1 MVFRLPDPSDSA
13 GLPSEKTQVR
23 EIRRCEGQSCWR
35 WRATSA
41 RRPSSPR
48 GTRDDLEALDH
59 QTSAVAHRSR
69 KIRPDLCRSDDVSL
83 SSPPPPLRL
92 NLPLRLTGATDG
104 LGCIWSGCSADPIP
118 QATASSRSQ
127 RLETDEQ
134 SRAPS
139 NSSDEDDSSA
149 PLSTGGSLG
158 CRNSLPQVLA
168 YSPPGGGDV
177 QALLI

>member
-1 MVFRLPDPSDSA
+1 MVRCAAGGGRANLIPHHSDRLWLRVRRFPYMVFRLPDPSDSA

-59 QTSAVAHRSR
+59 QTSAVAHKSR
-69 KIRPDLCRSDDVSL
+69 KIRPDLCRTDDVSP

-92 NLPLRLTGATDG
+92 NLPPRLTGAADG
-104 LGCIWSGCSADPIP
+104 LGSIWSGDR
-118 QATASSRSQ
+118 QAKQ
-127 RLETDEQ
+127 RC
-134 SRAPS
+134 PG
-139 NSSDEDDSSA
+139 SSA
-149 PLSTGGSLG
+149 L
-158 CRNSLPQVLA
+158 LP
-168 YSPPGGGDV
+168 
-177 QALLI
+177 